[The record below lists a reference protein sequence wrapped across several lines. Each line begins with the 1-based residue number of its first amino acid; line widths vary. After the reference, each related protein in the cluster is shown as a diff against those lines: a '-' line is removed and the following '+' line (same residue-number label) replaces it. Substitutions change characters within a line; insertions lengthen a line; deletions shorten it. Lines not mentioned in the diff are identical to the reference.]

1 MREESKST
9 TIIDAE
15 GLIVGRMAT
24 YVAKRLL
31 KGEIITIVNAEK
43 AVFSGRKSGK
53 LHEAKEF
60 LAVGAPMRGP
70 FHYRRPDRIVRKSV
84 NGMLPNKRPKGKLAL
99 KRLRVYMGTPDDL
112 KSLKTETLP
121 NAQAKKLT
129 CPYVTTGEFAREIG
143 WNPGA

>member
-1 MREESKST
+1 MQEASKSA

-60 LAVGAPMRGP
+60 LA
-70 FHYRRPDRIVRKSV
+70 
-84 NGMLPNKRPKGKLAL
+84 
-99 KRLRVYMGTPDDL
+99 
-112 KSLKTETLP
+112 
-121 NAQAKKLT
+121 
-129 CPYVTTGEFAREIG
+129 
-143 WNPGA
+143 